1 MTTREA
7 MKGSSWRRAMAA
19 GAMALVSAVAWAQG
33 AEGVRPDPGIPAGQ
47 MPGAL
52 SGVSFEQR
60 LNERIPLNLPFTDE
74 DGRAVMLGDYFGRKP
89 VILAF
94 VYYECPMLC
103 TQVLNGLSGVL
114 DVMPESVGREFDV
127 VTVSFDPRETPL
139 LAAAKKKTYMDRYK
153 RPTAA
158 QGWHFLTGD
167 QASITSLTEAA
178 GFHYAWDER
187 TSQFGHASGV
197 VVVTPDG
204 RLSRYFFGI
213 DYAARDV
220 RFALIE
226 SSEGRIGAVAD
237 KLLLYCYHYDPDTG
251 RYGFVVMRA
260 VRIGGAATLAAL
272 VGFMMVSIRREGRA
286 AGH

>member
-1 MTTREA
+1 MN
-7 MKGSSWRRAMAA
+7 GSRWRRLVVA
-19 GAMALVSAVAWAQG
+19 GAMTIVSSVAWAQG
-33 AEGVRPDPGIPAGQ
+33 AEGVRPDTGIPASQ
-47 MPGAL
+47 MPGVLGA
-52 SGVSFEQR
+52 VRFEQR
-60 LNERIPLNLPFTDE
+60 LNERIPLDLPFKDE
-74 DGRAVMLGDYFGRKP
+74 DGRAVKLGDYFGRKP
-89 VILAF
+89 VVLAF

-114 DVMPESVGREFDV
+114 ELMPESVGTQFDV

-139 LAAAKKKTYMDRYK
+139 LAAAKKKVYLDRYA

-158 QGWHFLTGD
+158 QGWHFLTGE
-167 QASITSLTEAA
+167 QASITALTEAA
-178 GFHYAWDER
+178 GFHYAWDDNTE
-187 TSQFGHASGV
+187 QFAHASGV
-197 VVVTPDG
+197 IVLTPDG

-237 KLLLYCYHYDPDTG
+237 KLLLYCYHYNPDTG
-251 RYGFVVMRA
+251 KYGFVAMRA
-260 VRIGGAATLAAL
+260 VRIGGGATLAAL
-272 VGFMMVSIRREGRA
+272 VGFMVVSIRREHRA